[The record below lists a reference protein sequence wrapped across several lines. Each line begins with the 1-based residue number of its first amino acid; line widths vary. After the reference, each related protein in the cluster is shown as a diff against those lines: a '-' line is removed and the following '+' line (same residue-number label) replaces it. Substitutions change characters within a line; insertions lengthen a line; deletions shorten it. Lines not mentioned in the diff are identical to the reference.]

1 MSNHISVSRYDL
13 LWIYVS
19 CIYNLFCTI
28 LTEHL
33 WITGKIGVLYS
44 NYSKIVTQL
53 IAASAAGILATKLK
67 RSTKPMIVAGVVGAG
82 LYIVM
87 EILPASTAVMW
98 PMLVVMTVAL
108 MMIYVFRALYYATV
122 DEEGTPKNIVG
133 SVIGIS
139 SLIGFI
145 PDTFY
150 TSLCGKW
157 LEARS
162 CRWIQK
168 DLLKLYFWLW

>member
-1 MSNHISVSRYDL
+1 MCLASTTYFAPYLQNICGLPV
-13 LWIYVS
+13 
-19 CIYNLFCTI
+19 
-28 LTEHL
+28 
-33 WITGKIGVLYS
+33 KIGVLYS

-108 MMIYVFRALYYATV
+108 MMIYVFRALYYAC
-122 DEEGTPKNIVG
+122 
-133 SVIGIS
+133 
-139 SLIGFI
+139 LL
-145 PDTFY
+145 Y
-150 TSLCGKW
+150 TSGTGK
-157 LEARS
+157 
-162 CRWIQK
+162 IQPA
-168 DLLKLYFWLW
+168 

>member
-1 MSNHISVSRYDL
+1 
-13 LWIYVS
+13 
-19 CIYNLFCTI
+19 
-28 LTEHL
+28 
-33 WITGKIGVLYS
+33 
-44 NYSKIVTQL
+44 
-53 IAASAAGILATKLK
+53 
-67 RSTKPMIVAGVVGAG
+67 
-82 LYIVM
+82 M

-157 LEARS
+157 LEADPVGGYKKIFLS
-162 CRWIQK
+162 CILAMAIGLVCAFISDRKIVK
-168 DLLKLYFWLW
+168 FRAANNKEA